1 MKNLNKMVLILVSL
15 LKRSQSYN
23 SLVINYVNFV
33 NKLNNFNHQIS
44 KCITHLLINKE
55 LRKYRWIKR

>member
-1 MKNLNKMVLILVSL
+1 MKNLNKMVLILVNL
-15 LKRSQSYN
+15 LKISQNYKN
-23 SLVINYVNFV
+23 LVINYVNFV

-44 KCITHLLINKE
+44 KCITHLLTNKE